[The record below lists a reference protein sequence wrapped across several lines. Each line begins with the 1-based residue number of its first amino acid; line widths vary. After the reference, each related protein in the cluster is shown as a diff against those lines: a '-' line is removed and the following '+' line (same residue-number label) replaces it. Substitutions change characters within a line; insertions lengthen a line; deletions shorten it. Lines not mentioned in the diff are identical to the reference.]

1 MKILIVDKELEQ
13 IELSYISDEIIKWC
27 NHFGN
32 EFVGFCNVKYT
43 LIRWF
48 GSSTPT
54 YLTKRS
60 ENICL

>member
-32 EFVGFCNVKYT
+32 EFVSFFNVNYT
-43 LIRWF
+43 LIR
-48 GSSTPT
+48 
-54 YLTKRS
+54 
-60 ENICL
+60 